1 MLDDYLYLSLFSLL
15 LRKNSSLL
23 SRLNNINKKVSRMEN
38 LISKLP
44 FRYYDGTH
52 THIVFKG
59 KFDIDEMF
67 DIIDKLNDI
76 SFRCNYEK
84 D

>member
-23 SRLNNINKKVSRMEN
+23 SRLNNIDKKVSRMES
-38 LISKLP
+38 LVSKLP
-44 FRYYDGTH
+44 FRYRDGTN

-67 DIIDKLNDI
+67 NIIDELNGI
-76 SFRCNYEK
+76 CFRSNYEK